1 MNKRMRELQAQIA
14 EKTSQA
20 KGYSEGENKD
30 MEKAAAILDEV
41 DVLQKEFETLGRI
54 EQAAK
59 AGVPAEPE
67 TQKPGQV
74 DAVKALATAARSGF
88 KANMNEATPADG
100 GYTVPEDIRTAINR
114 YKEERFSLRTL
125 IDYEHVSTNKGRRT
139 YKTRAQHTGLVKVG
153 EGGKIPQTSAPQF
166 EVMTYEIEKYA
177 GYLPVTNELLDDS
190 DAAIANL
197 VVEWLGEEELATENA
212 QILAKIAEKEATPFA
227 SIDDIKKAVNVT
239 LAAFAGSVR
248 IVTNSDGLQYLD
260 TLKDANKRYLLAP
273 DPTDHMNMYLAV
285 GARRIPVTVVPNAV
299 LPTAESGAIPF
310 IVGDLREYMKMFDRK
325 QLTITMSNTAA
336 VTGFNAFEQDMT
348 IWRAIMRADWE
359 VKDAMS
365 IVRGELTPA

>member
-1 MNKRMRELQAQIA
+1 MNKRMRELQNMILA
-14 EKTSQA
+14 KSQEA
-20 KGYSEGENKD
+20 KGYTEGETKD
-30 MEKAAAILDEV
+30 IEKASAILDEV
-41 DVLQKEFETLGRI
+41 DKLQKEFETLERA
-54 EQAAK
+54 EKAAK
-59 AGVPAEPE
+59 AGVPSEPE
-67 TQKPGQV
+67 KPAEKV
-74 DAVKALATAARSGF
+74 DAFKALATAARNGF

-114 YKEERFSLRTL
+114 YKEEKFSLRSL
-125 IDYEHVSTNKGRRT
+125 IDYEHVTTNKGRRT

-153 EGGKIPQTSAPQF
+153 EGGKIPQTAAPQF

-177 GYLPVTNELLDDS
+177 GYLPVTNELLEDS

-197 VVEWLGEEELATENA
+197 VVEWLGEEEIATENA
-212 QILAKIAEKEATPFA
+212 QILAKINEKEAVAFS
-227 SIDDIKKAVNVT
+227 SIDDIKKAVNVD
-239 LAAFAGSVR
+239 LAAFAGSIC

-273 DPTDHMNMYLAV
+273 DPTDHMNMYLSV
-285 GARRIPVTVVPNAV
+285 GARRIPVVVVPNAV
-299 LPTAESGAIPF
+299 LATEAGKLPF

-325 QLTITMSNTAA
+325 QLSITMSNTAA

-348 IWRAIMRADWE
+348 LWRAIMRADWE
-359 VKDAMS
+359 VKDALS

>member
-1 MNKRMRELQAQIA
+1 MNKRMRELQTLIL
-14 EKTSQA
+14 EKSTLA
-20 KGYSEGENKD
+20 KGYTEGESKD
-30 MEKAAAILDEV
+30 IEKATAILDEV
-41 DVLQKEFETLGRI
+41 DALQKEFEVLERA
-54 EQAAK
+54 EKAAK
-59 AGVPAEPE
+59 AGVPTEPE
-67 TQKPGQV
+67 VKQPEKV
-74 DAVKALATAARSGF
+74 DAFKALATAARNGF

-114 YKEERFSLRTL
+114 YKEEKFSLRTL
-125 IDYEHVSTNKGRRT
+125 IDYEHVTTNKGRRT

-166 EVMTYEIEKYA
+166 EVMTYEIQKYA
-177 GYLPVTNELLDDS
+177 GYLPVTNELLEDS

-197 VVEWLGEEELATENA
+197 VVEWLGEEEVATENA
-212 QILAKIAEKEATPFA
+212 EILAKINEKEAVA
-227 SIDDIKKAVNVT
+227 MSSIDDIKKAVNVD

-273 DPTDHMNMYLAV
+273 DPTDHMNMYLSV

-299 LPTAESGAIPF
+299 LATNEGKLPF

-325 QLTITMSNTAA
+325 QLSITMSNTAA

-348 IWRAIMRADWE
+348 LWRAIMRADWE
-359 VKDAMS
+359 VKDAQS
-365 IVRGELTPA
+365 IVRGELTVA

>member
-1 MNKRMRELQAQIA
+1 MNKRMRELQSMILEKSKAAQ
-14 EKTSQA
+14 
-20 KGYSEGENKD
+20 GYTEGESKD
-30 MEKAAAILDEV
+30 IEKAASILDEI
-41 DVLQKEFETLGRI
+41 DVLQKEFETLDRM
-54 EQAAK
+54 EKAAK
-59 AGVPAEPE
+59 AGVQSEQSE
-67 TQKPGQV
+67 QTEKV
-74 DAVKALATAARSGF
+74 DAFKALAKAARSGF
-88 KANMNEATPADG
+88 KANMNEATGADG

-114 YKEERFSLRTL
+114 YKEEKFSLRTL
-125 IDYEHVSTNKGRRT
+125 IDYEHVTTNKGRRT

-197 VVEWLGEEELATENA
+197 VVEWLGDEEVATENA
-212 QILAKIAEKEATPFA
+212 QILAKVMEKEATA
-227 SIDDIKKAVNVT
+227 MSSIDDIKQAVNVT

-273 DPTDHMNMYLAV
+273 DPTDHMNMYLSV

-299 LPTAESGAIPF
+299 LPTEGGKLPF

-325 QLTITMSNTAA
+325 QLSITMSNTAA

-359 VKDAMS
+359 VKDALA
-365 IVRGELTPA
+365 IVRGELTVA